1 MSRPGYHG
9 KVLHVDLAT
18 RRSWIEEPGDPF
30 WRVYGGGGL
39 LATYYLIKESP
50 PRIDA
55 FDPRN
60 LLIFTSSV
68 VAGHPYA
75 GLSRFTVAAKSP
87 LTGGI
92 GETRCE
98 GPFGMALKG
107 SGADTVIF
115 HGAASEPLIATFGE
129 DGQVSF
135 MDAGPAWGQPVSHT
149 VDWLET
155 QLGDG
160 IFSSAVVGPA
170 GENLVR
176 YASIVTERS
185 YQAARMGMGAV
196 MGSKRLK
203 AVVIRGNPGGLPPV
217 ADAAACAAITER
229 YRARMRTNSL
239 TRWQLEP
246 PGFAAWVHL
255 HGIDAALCV
264 RNYSDSMFTA
274 ADAYAAERFM
284 AHYRHEGHCP
294 GCPNNCIKFFGTGDD
309 STYDPRAGG
318 IHQEITGALGPNL
331 AIGDLPTVLQAN
343 ILCNELGLDP
353 TSLGFTL
360 SLVMECMERGIVI
373 ENSPR
378 EVPVGFRE
386 RAADQ
391 AAGPKQPAPPS
402 QDLRSLRFGDRSAL
416 LEAIPLIAYRR
427 GFGDLLAEGSRRVA
441 ARIGG
446 GAESLA
452 LHVKGLEM
460 VCFEPRTQ
468 TNLALGYA
476 TAPIGPRYDI
486 CEHDWDFDTRVG
498 WEHTLESSRTL
509 GILERI
515 PMDYLGED
523 KVRNFKA
530 LATLWSAADA
540 LDFCIFAIAPT
551 RVLTLQEMAE
561 LLGAVTGWNTSAYEI
576 MRYGERRLHLMR
588 VYNLRE
594 GLTAEDDTL
603 PSRFFDEPIHSGQW
617 AGKCLDRGEF
627 ARAIRTYYRMMGW
640 DDEGRPRRET
650 LVDHHLEWAII
661 C

>member
-9 KVLHVDLAT
+9 KVLHIDLTT
-18 RRSWIEEPGDPF
+18 RRSWIEEPGDRF

-39 LATYYLIKESP
+39 LATYYLLNGSP
-50 PRIDA
+50 PRVDA
-55 FDPRN
+55 FDPGN

-98 GPFGMALKG
+98 GPFGIALKG
-107 SGADTVIF
+107 SGADTLVF
-115 HGAASEPLIATFGE
+115 HGAASEPVIAIVEG
-129 DGQVSF
+129 GQVSF
-135 MDAGPAWGQPVSHT
+135 MDAGGAWGQTVSRT
-149 VDWLET
+149 TDWLET
-155 QLGDG
+155 QLGNG
-160 IFSSAVVGPA
+160 IHSAVIGPA

-176 YASIVTERS
+176 FASVVTERS

-196 MGSKRLK
+196 MGSKQLK
-203 AVVIRGNPGGLPPV
+203 AVVIRGEDRPPV
-217 ADAAACAAITER
+217 ANRAACAAITER
-229 YRARMRTNSL
+229 YQARMLTNSL

-246 PGFAAWVHL
+246 PGFSAWVHL
-255 HGIDAALCV
+255 HGLDAALCV
-264 RNYSDSMFTA
+264 RNYSDSTFAA

-284 AHYRHEGHCP
+284 AYYRREGQCP
-294 GCPNNCIKFFGTGDD
+294 GCPNNCIKFFGAGDD
-309 STYDPRAGG
+309 LSYDPRAGG

-331 AIGDLPTVLQAN
+331 AIDDLPTIFRAN

-360 SLVMECMERGIVI
+360 SMAMECTERGIMAD
-373 ENSPR
+373 E
-378 EVPVGFRE
+378 
-386 RAADQ
+386 AASLGQ
-391 AAGPKQPAPPS
+391 SA
-402 QDLRSLRFGDRSAL
+402 LRLRLGDPLAL
-416 LEAIPLIAYRR
+416 LETIRLIAFRQ
-427 GFGDLLAEGSRRVA
+427 GFGDLLAEGSRRAA

-446 GAESLA
+446 GAENYA

-530 LATLWSAADA
+530 LATIWSAADA
-540 LDFCIFAIAPT
+540 LDLCIFAIAPT
-551 RVLTLQEMAE
+551 RVLTLQEMSE

-588 VYNLRE
+588 IYNLRE
-594 GLTAEDDTL
+594 GLTAADDTL
-603 PSRFFDEPIHSGQW
+603 PSRFFDEPIRSGQW
-617 AGKCLDRGEF
+617 AGKRLDRSQF
-627 ARAIRTYYRMMGW
+627 ARAVRTYYRMMGW
-640 DDEGRPRRET
+640 DDKGRPRRET
-650 LVDHHLEWAII
+650 LIDHHLEWAPLH
-661 C
+661 